1 MNIKEFKR
9 LVFQNA
15 RQKEIDNFELFHTSS
30 HEFECSINKGEIQ
43 SYKDA
48 ENGGSSFKAVKNG
61 KAGYSYTEDY
71 NEDEAMRIVI
81 DALENLQLIDSD
93 DIDAISTS
101 EVVIKNWKDY
111 SMAFDEISTNKKIAD
126 TKLLEAQIQ
135 KKDSRIIM
143 VPYCFYNDMYNEVFF
158 ANSNEIEYTY
168 KNGGGGMYAGAMA
181 SNGKQNKFGMDFD
194 FTTDP
199 QKLDIEKLANSVA
212 EKAVGLLDAKSIKS
226 GKYQVVL
233 NYNVLGNIL
242 GLLVQMISAENV
254 QKGFSLLKNKLG
266 EKIVS
271 EKITILDKRYY
282 PDSIFNC
289 PADSQG
295 IVTTDKAII
304 SNGVLNTYLH
314 SLKTALKDGVSPT
327 GNAFRRSY
335 KGTESISPI
344 NIDFQEGKANLD
356 DLFEHMKDG
365 LYITGVQG
373 MHSGANPVSGEFSLS
388 AEGFKIE
395 DGKKAYPIE
404 QITLSGNLLRML
416 QNIQEIGSDKQM
428 AMVMSHGMYVPSVL
442 IKEMDIAGNE

>member
-1 MNIKEFKR
+1 MNIKEFKK
-9 LVFQNA
+9 LVFKNA
-15 RQKEIDNFELFHTSS
+15 NKKGIENFELFHISS

-48 ENGGSSFKAVKNG
+48 ENGGASFKAVKNG

-71 NEDEAMRIVI
+71 NENEALRIVV

-93 DIDAISTS
+93 DVDVISTS
-101 EVVIKNWKDY
+101 TVAVKDWKDY
-111 SMAFDEISTNKKIAD
+111 DMAFDEIATNKKIAD
-126 TKLLEAQIQ
+126 TKLLEEKIL
-135 KKDSRIIM
+135 KKDNRIIM

-158 ANSNEIEYTY
+158 ANSNEVEYTY

-181 SNGKQNKFGMDFD
+181 SNGKQNKFGMDFC

-199 QKLDIEKLANSVA
+199 KKIDIDRLSDSVA

-226 GKYQVVL
+226 GKYQIVL

-271 EKITILDKRYY
+271 EKITIMDKRYY

-295 IVTTDKAII
+295 IATKDKAII

-327 GNAFRRSY
+327 GNAFRSSY
-335 KGTESISPI
+335 KGIESIMPI
-344 NIDFQEGKANLD
+344 NIDFQDGEMTLEE
-356 DLFEHMKDG
+356 LFKSMKSG

-395 DGKKAYPIE
+395 EGKKAYPIE
-404 QITLSGNLLRML
+404 QITLSGNLLKML

-428 AMVMSHGMYVPSVL
+428 SMVMSHGMYVPSVL